1 MNPSEL
7 QSNRIWQLAC
17 AIEPDE
23 DRVRE
28 WWHNEALVA
37 LGGLKPCELLDR
49 GLGDRLEAYLVAIY
63 AEASE

>member
-17 AIEPDE
+17 AIEPDQE
-23 DRVRE
+23 RVRD

-49 GLGDRLEAYLVAIY
+49 GLGDRLEAYLQAIF
-63 AEASE
+63 ADAS

>member
-1 MNPSEL
+1 MNPFEL

-49 GLGDRLEAYLVAIY
+49 GLGDRLEAYLAAIY
-63 AEASE
+63 VDVSE